1 MSRAIPKQFVT
12 FALAGGVG
20 FLVEAVVLKSVTLA
34 GMNPVAG
41 RFLSFPA
48 AVVVT
53 WLLNRRYAF
62 AAQRS
67 AERGAEFRRYLS
79 GQAISAALGMPP
91 YFLLVVYSPL
101 FARFPLLALVVSAIV
116 ALIFNFLFARYFA
129 FRGGRDAVSTHH

>member
-1 MSRAIPKQFVT
+1 VSDAIPRQFVS

-41 RFLSFPA
+41 RFVSFPA
-48 AVVVT
+48 AVIVT
-53 WLLNRRYAF
+53 WLLNRRFAF

-67 AERGAEFRRYLS
+67 ADKGAEFRRYLS
-79 GQAISAALGMPP
+79 GQAISAGLGMPP

-101 FARFPLLALVVSAIV
+101 FARYPLLALVVSAIV
-116 ALIFNFLFARYFA
+116 ALIFNFIFARYFA
-129 FRGGRDAVSTHH
+129 FRGGRDAVSPNH